1 MSKIV
6 IIQEPIVKDSMNK
19 PPNVVATT
27 TTTTTLDIT
36 PTPMVRMT
44 LDNPSDFNDLD
55 PVDPVHA
62 RRLQQRRRMIL
73 LGKNTAGYEEYS
85 KQVPRH
91 KRRPRSMIHPA
102 TPNYQKDIPNK
113 RWQGLVKAW

>member
-1 MSKIV
+1 MSDIV
-6 IIQEPIVKDSMNK
+6 ITQEPVMNDPINK
-19 PPNVVATT
+19 SPTAATT
-27 TTTTTLDIT
+27 KTLDTT
-36 PTPMVRMT
+36 PTTSPIVRMT

-55 PVDPVHA
+55 PVNPVHA
-62 RRLQQRRRMIL
+62 CRIQQRRRMIL

-91 KRRPRSMIHPA
+91 KRRPRSMKHPA
-102 TPNYQKDIPNK
+102 TPDYQKDIPNK